1 MNLYDFIPGR
11 LSRIAVGQ
19 SDLNLSRDPRDRENQ
34 ILSRAPGQN
43 SCPGLVTRH
52 THFYSPAEH
61 SHLRCSDN
69 FRPSPRS
76 LLVERLGQNLP
87 VGELDGKAEQ
97 QAFGRGASIACRS
110 ARSVTPGAGGTY
122 LSSKVETGENEL

>member
-1 MNLYDFIPGR
+1 MVEGTRSLLKDAI
-11 LSRIAVGQ
+11 LSDPPWALQDPMKQGGSIKLRSGQ
-19 SDLNLSRDPRDRENQ
+19 SVPTPFLC
-34 ILSRAPGQN
+34 G
-43 SCPGLVTRH
+43 
-52 THFYSPAEH
+52 
-61 SHLRCSDN
+61 
-69 FRPSPRS
+69 

-122 LSSKVETGENEL
+122 LSSKVETGEKNEL

>member
-1 MNLYDFIPGR
+1 MGLTGSYESP
-11 LSRIAVGQ
+11 RIAQAEVRKKCAN
-19 SDLNLSRDPRDRENQ
+19 S
-34 ILSRAPGQN
+34 ILVRVRFGPT
-43 SCPGLVTRH
+43 LTRV
-52 THFYSPAEH
+52 YRRSAA
-61 SHLRCSDN
+61 CSDN
-69 FRPSPRS
+69 FRASPRP

-122 LSSKVETGENEL
+122 LSSKVETGEKNEL